1 MERDDNLE
9 VEKSKAI
16 DIAKMIEYVPNT
28 VQCKLII
35 KKHTGNVRVMSFD
48 SGETLTEKIS
58 PYDTLVQIIE
68 GQAEIIIDTDSH
80 QLKLGQGIILP
91 AHIPN
96 IIKASGRTKMM
107 FTVIKS
113 GYDI

>member
-16 DIAKMIEYVPNT
+16 NIAKMIDYIPNS

-48 SGETLTEKIS
+48 RGEILKEKIS
-58 PYDTLVQIIE
+58 PFDTLVQIIE
-68 GQAEIIIDTDSH
+68 GQAEVIIENNSH
-80 QLKLGQGIILP
+80 QLNLGEGIILP

-96 IIKASGRTKMM
+96 IIKASGRSKMM